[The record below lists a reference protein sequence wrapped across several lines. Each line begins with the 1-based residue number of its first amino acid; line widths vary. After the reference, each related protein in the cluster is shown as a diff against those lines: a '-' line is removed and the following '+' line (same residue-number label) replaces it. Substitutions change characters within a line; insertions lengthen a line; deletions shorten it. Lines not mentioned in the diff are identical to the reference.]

1 MKKSLLIRILVA
13 VIGVPLLI
21 SVMVVLP
28 PIAAPIAIALVCAFC
43 AAEFLHAATALSIPR
58 IYLFPVLASLCIP
71 FGFYYG
77 YSREV
82 SAIALFAV
90 TTDMFL
96 ELMISREKGGAFSLR
111 GALAGIFC
119 GAVTPCFLS
128 GLLEI
133 KAMDHGIWLV
143 LLPFVISMLSDTGGY
158 FIGIAFGKHHPFR
171 ELSPHKSTEGCFG
184 SLVFG
189 ILFSILYGIGVGHF
203 SGIEVN
209 ILHFAL
215 IGLVANPFVQFGDL
229 AFSAVKREAGIKDFS
244 RLLGDHGGMQDRFD
258 STFFCV
264 PVVFAMLRLF
274 PVFM

>member
-1 MKKSLLIRILVA
+1 MKKSLFVRILVA

-21 SVMVVLP
+21 AVMVILP
-28 PIAAPIAIALVCAFC
+28 PIAAPIAIGFVCAFS
-43 AAEFLHAATALSIPR
+43 AAEFLHAATQLLIPR
-58 IYLFPVLASLCIP
+58 IYLLPVLASIATP

-77 YSREV
+77 YPREITE
-82 SAIALFAV
+82 IALFAV
-90 TTDMFL
+90 TSDMFL
-96 ELMISREKGGAFSLR
+96 ELMISREKDGMFSLR

-133 KAMDHGIWLV
+133 KAMDHGVWLV

-158 FIGIAFGKHHPFR
+158 FVGIAIGKHHPFR
-171 ELSPHKSTEGCFG
+171 ELSPHKSAEGCLG
-184 SLVFG
+184 SLAFG
-189 ILFSILYGIGVGHF
+189 VLFSILYGICVGHF
-203 SGIEVN
+203 SGLTVN
-209 ILHFAL
+209 VFHFAL

-229 AFSAVKREAGIKDFS
+229 AFSAVKREVGIKDFS

-264 PVVFAMLRLF
+264 PVVLTMLRLF
-274 PVFM
+274 PVFS